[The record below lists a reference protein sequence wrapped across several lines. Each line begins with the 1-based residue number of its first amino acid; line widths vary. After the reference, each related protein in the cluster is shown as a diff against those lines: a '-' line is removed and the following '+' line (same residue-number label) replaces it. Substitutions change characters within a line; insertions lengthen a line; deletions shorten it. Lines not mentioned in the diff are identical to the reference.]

1 MIKLSKRLNC
11 IAEKVANCESMA
23 DIGTDHGKLPIS
35 MLMNGKIKKAIFCDI
50 NEGPIAI
57 AIKNINKENLKGQCE
72 IRIGNGIE
80 KLEKDEVECI
90 VIAGMGGLLIKD
102 ILSKD
107 LNKTNSFKKIILQPR
122 SNEDKLRKWLFE
134 NSLSIVDEELV
145 REGKFICQVIT
156 IEAIDKDN
164 STLASK
170 LNKIDN
176 NGYMVWE
183 LEFSPILFEK
193 ADPLLPELIARQIKI
208 DRTITKEINKANDQN
223 RDLLLERAE
232 FRLNKLIWLL
242 EKAEKKEVDF
252 WI

>member
-1 MIKLSKRLNC
+1 
-11 IAEKVANCESMA
+11 MA

-57 AIKNINKENLKGQCE
+57 AIKNINKEKLKGQYE
-72 IRIGNGIE
+72 IRIGYGIE
-80 KLEKDEVECI
+80 KLEKGEVDCI

-107 LNKTNSFKKIILQPR
+107 LEKSNSYRKIILQPR
-122 SNEDKLRKWLFE
+122 SNQDKLRQWILE
-134 NSLSIVDEELV
+134 NQLWIVDEELV

-156 IEAIDKDN
+156 LDTTNKVKSTHPSISNNIDK
-164 STLASK
+164 
-170 LNKIDN
+170 
-176 NGYMVWE
+176 NGYMIWE
-183 LEFSPILFEK
+183 FEFSPILFKK

-208 DRTITKEINKANDQN
+208 DRNIIKEIHKANDQD

-252 WI
+252 WK

>member
-11 IAEKVANCESMA
+11 IAEKVIDCESLA

-35 MLMNGKIKKAIFCDI
+35 LLMNEIIKRAIFCDI

-57 AIKNINKENLKGQCE
+57 AIQNINKENLKGQYE

-80 KLEKDEVECI
+80 KLEYSEVDCI

-102 ILSKD
+102 ILTKD
-107 LNKTNSFKKIILQPR
+107 LKKTRSFKKIILQPR
-122 SNEDKLRKWLFE
+122 SNEEKLRKWILE
-134 NSLSIVDEELV
+134 NSFLIVDEELV

-156 IEAIDKDN
+156 IDLSASDKQIDKCKFN
-164 STLASK
+164 NL
-170 LNKIDN
+170 DN

-183 LEFSPILFEK
+183 QEFSPILFK
-193 ADPLLPELIARQIKI
+193 KFDPLLPELISRKIKI
-208 DRTITKEINKANDQN
+208 GKNIINEIDKANEIDK
-223 RDLLLERAE
+223 DILLERAQ

-242 EKAEKKEVDF
+242 EKAENKEVDF
-252 WI
+252 WK